1 MICHEDGFCTEMIA
15 LFGTGYKHN
24 VIGDAEGEFSV
35 LIHQCSD
42 GKVGQGEEC
51 PTLTHMAT
59 IEMFGRD
66 GHLGNCVM
74 SVDFDYLAAST
85 SCKMVGLI

>member
-1 MICHEDGFCTEMIA
+1 
-15 LFGTGYKHN
+15 
-24 VIGDAEGEFSV
+24 
-35 LIHQCSD
+35 
-42 GKVGQGEEC
+42 
-51 PTLTHMAT
+51 MAT

-66 GHLGNCVM
+66 GHLSNCVM